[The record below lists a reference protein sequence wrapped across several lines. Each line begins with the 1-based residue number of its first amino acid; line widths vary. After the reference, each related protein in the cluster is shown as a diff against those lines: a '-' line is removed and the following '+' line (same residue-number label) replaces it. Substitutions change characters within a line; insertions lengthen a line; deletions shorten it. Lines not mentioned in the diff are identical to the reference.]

1 MATSYNDF
9 STLHYQGREYYIVYI
24 DPQNLYYGG
33 DIKDDYG
40 NIISGELKQD
50 YTLPEGDQ
58 LDESGNDK
66 RPQQSLR
73 DGTTPEKALA
83 SLPDDLRCPIM
94 PRTRHLT
101 KDLLNNMNNSSTPFA
116 IPTSAYFDGNKYG
129 VCYLIKRTNPYTGE
143 YSGIQRKTS
152 PAINYDVP
160 LYPHN
165 DTYSANKNRNVP
177 YSLRNIMFLGCPKET
192 DDLWYLLPDELK
204 TDPKWGASPA
214 ERAHIYVDITPDQ
227 YPNIV
232 EDSSDNSST
241 IKVSNDGYNEFGI
254 VHIQDPKF
262 QSIVIN
268 RCYIYR
274 KCKQYEYGTYG
285 MRGIFDIF
293 NGSKR
298 SSTNCVIQNSK
309 FGFCELTS
317 REDNGTIKWSEEHWN
332 FENEKWTKAK
342 YDIFRARR
350 YFKIE
355 AYRNCRFDNNIINY
369 LPTNAY
375 GCQYNGPY
383 GTMAGHNNYGYSN
396 PSIFENRS
404 SKWMSFYG
412 DQYNGTRHNGIS
424 SKALSDGVTLGPYGT
439 AIQALHNKLCIMTAP
454 SKVGW
459 DTNGDW
465 AYPSTKAQGSC
476 LVICSDNKSGQDNF
490 NYSAFYERTNAEIYD
505 LKVKYIFNK
514 ATTNPNYVPQTLN
527 ISGFNKTII
536 KNITA
541 DFQKDSA
548 GNIID
553 AEMDIPVSP
562 ESLVLMYD
570 SIFNISVYQF
580 DIKNIDIK
588 LSRCWRTRK
597 WEQAT
602 PYVLNIRKKE
612 EINRRKDL
620 GRVETISNISV
631 YMANGTGEA
640 ATANEGY
647 GPKDNTTKYD
657 RQRMALYL
665 DFRNYGK
672 QIVRENGI
680 SVSNYW
686 GAGLYARG
694 MQFPENNCRI
704 YGTFESNN
712 SVGTIE
718 FVKSARRGNVLNT
731 GSGSVIRVKKV
742 MVDVSDKTDVTPII
756 KNWPTDNRFFGEADD
771 PNYRA
776 ISNDAWLDRHGREER
791 ITNLGDNAML
801 ENGAY
806 LLIDRCNK
814 VILSDIEFQSTAY
827 GDNFYGITCLNENDR
842 TFDLTTEED
851 AVGNGRYVQRTKNY
865 YIQPFSI
872 RRKAGSQ
879 ASLLISNRSG
889 NEDTTECVIGRIPFK
904 GIQVRCVDKD
914 GQQLKPGKYKLELFT
929 ALKNWRLSSE
939 FLSGVDIEGMK
950 HSDPRFVDQYIL
962 DDYKNILAWEAVLTT
977 TLDENNKYEKIF
989 SSVSDG
995 YYEMKTFDDH
1005 IADPNNTNDPEYDW
1019 EWEGD
1024 RFINTYDYR
1033 FKSTII
1039 VNIEDPTK
1047 PINVR
1052 LHFNTY
1058 NAQGGTFYV
1067 DPKMQLKPLK

>member
-9 STLHYQGREYYIVYI
+9 STIHYQGREYYIVYI

-227 YPNIV
+227 YPNII
-232 EDSSDNSST
+232 EDSSDNSSS
-241 IKVSNDGYNEFGI
+241 IKVSYDGYNEFGI

-293 NGSKR
+293 NESKR

-317 REDNGTIKWSEEHWN
+317 REDNGIIKWSEEHWN

-383 GTMAGHNNYGYSN
+383 GTMAGQNNYGYSK

-412 DQYNGTRHNGIS
+412 DQNNGTKHMRHFKQS
-424 SKALSDGVTLGPYGT
+424 
-439 AIQALHNKLCIMTAP
+439 
-454 SKVGW
+454 
-459 DTNGDW
+459 
-465 AYPSTKAQGSC
+465 
-476 LVICSDNKSGQDNF
+476 
-490 NYSAFYERTNAEIYD
+490 
-505 LKVKYIFNK
+505 
-514 ATTNPNYVPQTLN
+514 
-527 ISGFNKTII
+527 II
-536 KNITA
+536 
-541 DFQKDSA
+541 
-548 GNIID
+548 
-553 AEMDIPVSP
+553 
-562 ESLVLMYD
+562 
-570 SIFNISVYQF
+570 
-580 DIKNIDIK
+580 
-588 LSRCWRTRK
+588 
-597 WEQAT
+597 
-602 PYVLNIRKKE
+602 
-612 EINRRKDL
+612 
-620 GRVETISNISV
+620 
-631 YMANGTGEA
+631 
-640 ATANEGY
+640 
-647 GPKDNTTKYD
+647 
-657 RQRMALYL
+657 
-665 DFRNYGK
+665 
-672 QIVRENGI
+672 
-680 SVSNYW
+680 
-686 GAGLYARG
+686 
-694 MQFPENNCRI
+694 
-704 YGTFESNN
+704 
-712 SVGTIE
+712 
-718 FVKSARRGNVLNT
+718 
-731 GSGSVIRVKKV
+731 
-742 MVDVSDKTDVTPII
+742 
-756 KNWPTDNRFFGEADD
+756 
-771 PNYRA
+771 
-776 ISNDAWLDRHGREER
+776 
-791 ITNLGDNAML
+791 
-801 ENGAY
+801 
-806 LLIDRCNK
+806 
-814 VILSDIEFQSTAY
+814 
-827 GDNFYGITCLNENDR
+827 
-842 TFDLTTEED
+842 
-851 AVGNGRYVQRTKNY
+851 
-865 YIQPFSI
+865 
-872 RRKAGSQ
+872 
-879 ASLLISNRSG
+879 
-889 NEDTTECVIGRIPFK
+889 
-904 GIQVRCVDKD
+904 
-914 GQQLKPGKYKLELFT
+914 
-929 ALKNWRLSSE
+929 
-939 FLSGVDIEGMK
+939 
-950 HSDPRFVDQYIL
+950 
-962 DDYKNILAWEAVLTT
+962 
-977 TLDENNKYEKIF
+977 
-989 SSVSDG
+989 
-995 YYEMKTFDDH
+995 
-1005 IADPNNTNDPEYDW
+1005 
-1019 EWEGD
+1019 
-1024 RFINTYDYR
+1024 
-1033 FKSTII
+1033 
-1039 VNIEDPTK
+1039 
-1047 PINVR
+1047 
-1052 LHFNTY
+1052 
-1058 NAQGGTFYV
+1058 
-1067 DPKMQLKPLK
+1067 